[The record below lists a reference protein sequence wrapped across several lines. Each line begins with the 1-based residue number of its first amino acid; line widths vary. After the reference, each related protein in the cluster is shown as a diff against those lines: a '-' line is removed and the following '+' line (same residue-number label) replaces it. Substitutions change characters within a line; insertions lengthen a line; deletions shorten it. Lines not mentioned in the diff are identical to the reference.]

1 MSRNAKPRE
10 GETNANDE
18 SLGTR
23 EPQSDNQSFP
33 PNHRKITS
41 FGQAIKTLFR
51 QAVKAL
57 THRDPA
63 PPRTRRRRTEETG
76 RAAFTRAAGKTM
88 RATTRQ
94 PVIAAAASFMWD
106 TLAWLHLWEGNDLG
120 ITYEIYDDQ
129 KHSGHDHLSLH
140 L

>member
-33 PNHRKITS
+33 TNSRKTTS

-57 THRDPA
+57 MHRDPS
-63 PPRTRRRRTEETG
+63 PPRTPRRRTEDTG

-88 RATTRQ
+88 RPATRQ
-94 PVIAAAASFMWD
+94 PVIAAAAFMWD
-106 TLAWLHLWEGNDLG
+106 TLVWLHLWEGNDLG
-120 ITYEIYDDQ
+120 STYEIYDNHDGQ
-129 KHSGHDHLSLH
+129 DHLSLH